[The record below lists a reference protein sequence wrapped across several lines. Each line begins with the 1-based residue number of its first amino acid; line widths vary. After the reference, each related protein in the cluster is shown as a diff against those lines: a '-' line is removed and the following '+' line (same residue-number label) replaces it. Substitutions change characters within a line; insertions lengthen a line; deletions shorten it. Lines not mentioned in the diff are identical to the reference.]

1 MAQRL
6 PRRLS
11 PKAKYRL
18 VRAGAD
24 ERVRTLVKTAGV
36 TDPDDLISQVTA
48 LGGTVRSFDHETGLL
63 TVDLPAVQ
71 LGNLAEV
78 RGVVHVDAED
88 VYRPS

>member
-24 ERVRTLVKTAGV
+24 ERVRTLVRVAGV
-36 TDPDDLISQVTA
+36 ADSDELIRRVTA
-48 LGGTVRSFDHETGLL
+48 LGGTAQSWDSETGLL
-63 TVDLPAVQ
+63 TVDLPAVE
-71 LGNLAEV
+71 LGKLAELD
-78 RGVVHVDAED
+78 GVVQVDTGD
-88 VYRPS
+88 MYRP

>member
-11 PKAKYRL
+11 PKARYRL

-24 ERVRTLVKTAGV
+24 ERVRTLVKVAAV
-36 TDPDDLISQVTA
+36 ADPDELIGRVAA
-48 LGGTVRSFDHETGLL
+48 LGGTVLSWDRETGLL
-63 TVDLPAVQ
+63 TADLLAVQ
-71 LGNLAEV
+71 LGRLAELD
-78 RGVVHVDAED
+78 GVVHVDAGD